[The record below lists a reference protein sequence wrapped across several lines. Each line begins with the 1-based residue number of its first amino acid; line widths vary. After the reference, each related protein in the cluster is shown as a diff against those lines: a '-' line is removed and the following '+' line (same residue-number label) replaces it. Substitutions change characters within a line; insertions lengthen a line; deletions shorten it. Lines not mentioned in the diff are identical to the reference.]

1 MTSHSVIVGGSN
13 AARLLNCPGSYA
25 AILALPPS
33 TDVPSEFAEEGTFG
47 HEVMAAAMRG
57 AAGPNSGILQGL
69 IGVKVYDR
77 VLTQAHVDEMLQ
89 PAVDALNTLLAE
101 YGFAYDAT
109 NWPHENV
116 EVELRVAF
124 PGIPGAFGTCDLI
137 IRCGDTVFVVDW
149 KFGSGVPVRAVYDHG
164 DSETVNPQL
173 MFYITSAL
181 HSAKWLFKGAR
192 KLVVAIIQPRTD
204 TPLTHTVVTRRDI
217 KWFTEDLQE
226 AVVKATNRNPPRSK
240 GEWCRFA
247 PCKINCPLWTDA
259 ILDLTAI
266 GSPPTRI
273 APASTPQPYGEYLA
287 RAKALVDVFAMFK
300 KEVDDQ
306 LHSFLE
312 DGGKVPGWRL
322 KAKAKQRQWVD
333 EDTVDLE
340 LRRLGFEDDE
350 IWRSELVTFKAA
362 DATAKRRGVKIPDEL
377 RVAPPTNETTVAPT
391 DDPAPVIER
400 GDVVEAFRE
409 SLKLLTNK

>member
-25 AILALPPS
+25 ATLALPLS
-33 TDVPSEFAEEGTFG
+33 TDIPSEYAEEGTFG
-47 HEVMAAAMRG
+47 HEVMAVAVSG

-89 PAVDALNTLLAE
+89 PAVDALNDLLAA
-101 YGFAYDAT
+101 YGFAYDAA
-109 NWPHENV
+109 NWPYESV

-137 IRCGDTVFVVDW
+137 MRCGDTVFVVDW

-173 MFYITSAL
+173 MFYITAAL
-181 HSAKWLFKGAR
+181 HSAKRLFKGAR

-226 AVVKATNRNPPRSK
+226 AVVKATNRNPPRQK